1 MMKDIFNSYSNLIYL
16 IIGIFCGSLLGL
28 FAPSTIPFIKPLGDI
43 FLNLLFVSIIPLLF
57 FAIASSVANLTKDS
71 AMGKTILLMSIVFI
85 VTIVLV
91 SLLTIFGLYLFPIPS
106 ITVDQSVSE
115 IKQALL
121 NDNSNWGE
129 KIVSFLTVAEFKDLL
144 SREHMLAFVIFSFLI
159 GIAAQRTNSKSV
171 AVFKEFLN
179 GGNEVMQSFLIIL
192 MKAAP
197 IGLGAYFGY
206 QVYDIGPQ
214 LFDVYAY
221 PLGFYYLFGI
231 VFFFIGFTFYTFMAY
246 GSTGTKRFWKHNIVP
261 SITAL
266 STCSSLATLPA
277 NLKAAQNIGIPSNI
291 ATIVIPLGNTLYKNG
306 SAISSIVKI
315 YVAFE
320 ICGWNFYTWETIIL
334 ALAITLAVSVVA
346 GGIPNGG
353 YVGEMLMISI
363 YGLPDYAIPAVL
375 IIGTLVDPLATVLN
389 ATGDTVAAMLTA
401 RFSGRK
407 LNSSQM
413 S

>member
-1 MMKDIFNSYSNLIYL
+1 PSSSHTLFYIPSLHDALPILYL

-28 FAPSTIPFIKPLGDI
+28 FAPSSIPFIKPLGDI

-71 AMGKTILLMSIVFI
+71 AMSKTILLMSIVFI

-197 IGLGAYFGY
+197 
-206 QVYDIGPQ
+206 
-214 LFDVYAY
+214 
-221 PLGFYYLFGI
+221 
-231 VFFFIGFTFYTFMAY
+231 
-246 GSTGTKRFWKHNIVP
+246 
-261 SITAL
+261 
-266 STCSSLATLPA
+266 
-277 NLKAAQNIGIPSNI
+277 
-291 ATIVIPLGNTLYKNG
+291 
-306 SAISSIVKI
+306 
-315 YVAFE
+315 
-320 ICGWNFYTWETIIL
+320 
-334 ALAITLAVSVVA
+334 
-346 GGIPNGG
+346 
-353 YVGEMLMISI
+353 
-363 YGLPDYAIPAVL
+363 
-375 IIGTLVDPLATVLN
+375 
-389 ATGDTVAAMLTA
+389 
-401 RFSGRK
+401 
-407 LNSSQM
+407 
-413 S
+413 